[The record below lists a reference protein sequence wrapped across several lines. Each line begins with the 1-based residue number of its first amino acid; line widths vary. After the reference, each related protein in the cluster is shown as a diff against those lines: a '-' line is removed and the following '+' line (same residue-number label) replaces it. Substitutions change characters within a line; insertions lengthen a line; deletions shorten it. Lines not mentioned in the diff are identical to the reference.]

1 MVDLSVEPLVELLP
15 AELPAPDVALEPVP
29 LCIPEDE
36 EVELCLS
43 DDSEL
48 EPLPEP
54 AALEAPEPETAP
66 DVLEP
71 SLAREVDVA

>member
-1 MVDLSVEPLVELLP
+1 VVDLSVEPLVELLP

-36 EVELCLS
+36 EVELCFS